1 MATLIERLKHEGHQV
16 ARYMLSHNPD
26 AFVSDTVVYQ
36 ALPIVTVEGAVLT
49 MGQYPSYE
57 DICGRQEG

>member
-1 MATLIERLKHEGHQV
+1 
-16 ARYMLSHNPD
+16 MLSHNPD

>member
-1 MATLIERLKHEGHQV
+1 
-16 ARYMLSHNPD
+16 MLSHNPD
-26 AFVSDTVVYQ
+26 AFVSDTAVYQTLLDQGPQ